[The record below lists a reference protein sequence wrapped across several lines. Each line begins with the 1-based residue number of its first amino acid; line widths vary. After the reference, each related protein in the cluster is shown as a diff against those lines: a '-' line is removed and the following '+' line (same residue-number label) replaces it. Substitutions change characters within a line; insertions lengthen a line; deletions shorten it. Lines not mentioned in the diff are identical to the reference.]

1 MKTETPAAGEAAGAE
16 SVGINNQ
23 ELTASSQQFQSHH
36 AVTANNRRAVDDL
49 AHQFLRLI
57 LPDRGHY
64 VAWIKT
70 SDGRKYNRFASTIE
84 ELWTVIKEADGAGH
98 AAYHGCAS
106 FKEARCNARGTPP
119 SKRRFGRKKQNV
131 FGGKS
136 LWLDVDA
143 GPGKRYPDCLSAEQ
157 AVAKFCKATGLPVP
171 LCVRSGLGLH
181 VYWPLQHVLD
191 PGNWERYARG
201 LKALCVEYGLHA
213 DPTRTADITSV
224 LRTPGTHHRKA
235 DVRQVE
241 CLELVGP
248 YSVEQFK
255 ILLLVTTDNGPKLFD
270 GLRTGCRVPP
280 YLTYPKSEEFT
291 ERLARNLSSF
301 KASSGALI
309 ADRCGQIRALRD
321 EKGNLAEPLWYS
333 GLGVL
338 AFAEDGDSLGHEWS
352 SGDPRY
358 TQQETQ
364 ERLDRVRQFGPTTCE
379 KFHEINAQVCERC
392 PWWGKI
398 RSPIVLGRDD
408 DANQIEGKS
417 GPFEIINATVPVG
430 QDLNAETTPAP
441 VPFPL
446 RWHGEKDPSAKRLW
460 LVKHLLPQIGVGLIA
475 GQWGTA
481 KTFVALDL

>member
-1 MKTETPAAGEAAGAE
+1 MNEDPHRVGQDAARGEEADQSRDQQSIASPPNIQPCAADTPGD
-16 SVGINNQ
+16 Q
-23 ELTASSQQFQSHH
+23 RT
-36 AVTANNRRAVDDL
+36 VDDL

-84 ELWTVIKEADGAGH
+84 ELWTVIKEADGEGH

-106 FKEARCNARGTPP
+106 FKEARCDARGTPP
-119 SKRRFGRKKQNV
+119 SKRRLGRKKQNV

-191 PGNWERYARG
+191 PGAWERYSRG

-235 DVRQVE
+235 GVRLVE
-241 CLELVGP
+241 CLELVEP
-248 YSVEQFK
+248 HPVEQFE
-255 ILLLVTTDNGPKLFD
+255 ILLLATTDNGSKIFNGVQAPRQL
-270 GLRTGCRVPP
+270 PP
-280 YLTYPKSEEFT
+280 YLRDPISQEFT
-291 ERLARNLSSF
+291 EKLARNLSSF
-301 KASSGALI
+301 EASSGALI

-321 EKGNLAEPLWYS
+321 AKGNIAEPLWYS

-338 AFAEDGDSLGHEWS
+338 AFAENGDSLGHEWS

-358 TQQETQ
+358 TKCETQ
-364 ERLDRVRQFGPTTCE
+364 ERLDRARQLSGPTTCQR
-379 KFHEINAQVCERC
+379 FHDLKPGVCGC
-392 PWWGKI
+392 CKWWGKI
-398 RSPIVLGRDD
+398 KSPIVLGQRRSSR
-408 DANQIEGKS
+408 G
-417 GPFEIINATVPVG
+417 VPC
-430 QDLNAETTPAP
+430 
-441 VPFPL
+441 
-446 RWHGEKDPSAKRLW
+446 
-460 LVKHLLPQIGVGLIA
+460 
-475 GQWGTA
+475 
-481 KTFVALDL
+481 